1 MREEWR
7 EVVEGVGENRV
18 VRGFE
23 YSVTLAD
30 GSKRRRSTNCK
41 GVFDEAGRFVGVRGA
56 TLDITATAAAEDRAI
71 QAETRLKDAIDALPV
86 GFQLFDADDRLIMFN
101 GEAQRRFREF
111 GVPLTVGDTYEE
123 VVRRNVMSGILP
135 EANGREEAFIRERL
149 EAHRDQ
155 TGPTELRTGEDEWL
169 LTSEYRMPDGS
180 YIRINTDISELKR
193 NEQALFEAK
202 QTAEQADLAKSK
214 FLAAASHD
222 LRQPL
227 QALILMLRLL
237 ESRASDA
244 KTLDLV
250 GDAQGALDIMA
261 RLLNALLDMSKL
273 DAGLVVPAMA
283 PFDVGALLKR
293 LGRQFAPQAD
303 EKGLDLRV
311 VAPDVW
317 GMSDVGLLE
326 RIIENLLANAVR
338 YTDEGRILLGCRRRG
353 DRLAI
358 EVWDTGVGIAEDQ
371 QAEIFSEFHQIGNAE
386 RNLTRGLGLGLAIV
400 DRLATL
406 LGHSIDLRSAPG
418 GGSVFTVELP
428 LAEAVAVPSDAL
440 MAPESELR
448 LLEGMTALV
457 IEDDDA
463 VRHAMAMVLEELK
476 LTVWQAGNGTEAL
489 SLLDGTDAPP
499 DVIFADYRLSEGT
512 WGHEVIAEIRR
523 RFQCQVMAAIITGD
537 TAPAEISEIHASGC
551 RLLYKPVDV
560 HAIVDVLQ
568 AARRMSL
575 H

>member
-1 MREEWR
+1 
-7 EVVEGVGENRV
+7 
-18 VRGFE
+18 
-23 YSVTLAD
+23 VTI
-30 GSKRRRSTNCK
+30 ST
-41 GVFDEAGRFVGVRGA
+41 
-56 TLDITATAAAEDRAI
+56 DIT
-71 QAETRLKDAIDALPV
+71 
-86 GFQLFDADDRLIMFN
+86 
-101 GEAQRRFREF
+101 
-111 GVPLTVGDTYEE
+111 
-123 VVRRNVMSGILP
+123 
-135 EANGREEAFIRERL
+135 
-149 EAHRDQ
+149 
-155 TGPTELRTGEDEWL
+155 
-169 LTSEYRMPDGS
+169 
-180 YIRINTDISELKR
+180 ELKR
-193 NEQALFEAK
+193 HEQALLEAM
-202 QTAEQADLAKSK
+202 QTAEQANLAKSK

-237 ESRASDA
+237 ESRASDT
-244 KTLDLV
+244 KTSELV

-273 DAGLVVPAMA
+273 DAGLVAPDMA
-283 PFDVGALLKR
+283 PFDAGALLKR
-293 LGRQFAPQAD
+293 LGRQFEPQAD
-303 EKGLDLRV
+303 EKGIELRV

-338 YTDEGRILLGCRRRG
+338 YTDEGRVLLGCRRRG
-353 DRLAI
+353 DRLRI

-371 QAEIFSEFHQIGNAE
+371 QAEIFAEFHQIGNAE
-386 RNLTRGLGLGLAIV
+386 RNLARGLGLGLAIV

-406 LGHSIDLRSAPG
+406 LGHPIDLRSVPG

-428 LAEAVAVPSDAL
+428 LAEAAAAPSDAL
-440 MAPESELR
+440 MAPESEMR

-463 VRHAMAMVLEELK
+463 VRRAMAMALEELK
-476 LTVWQAGNGTEAL
+476 LTVWQASSGTEAL
-489 SLLDGTDAPP
+489 ALLDGTGVPP

-523 RFQCQVMAAIITGD
+523 RFQRQVMAAIITGD
-537 TAPAEISEIHASGC
+537 TAPSEISEIHASGC
-551 RLLYKPVDV
+551 RLLYKPVDL

-568 AARRMSL
+568 AARRASL